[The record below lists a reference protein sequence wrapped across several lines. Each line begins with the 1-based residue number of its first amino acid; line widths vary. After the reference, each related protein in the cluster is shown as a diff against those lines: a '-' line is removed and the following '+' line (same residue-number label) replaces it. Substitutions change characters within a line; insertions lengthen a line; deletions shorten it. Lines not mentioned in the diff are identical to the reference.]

1 MIKNILKSLAK
12 KIDIN
17 KKTFYNYQNNLIQKF
32 EKGDILIAIKVS
44 AGGGWVSKNL
54 M

>member
-12 KIDIN
+12 KIDKD
-17 KKTFYNYQNNLIQKF
+17 KKPSYNYQNNLIKKF
-32 EKGDILIAIKVS
+32 EKDDIFTTRV
-44 AGGGWVSKNL
+44 GWGEWVSKNL